1 MKKHY
6 WIFCTLTL
14 TLAACGTTRAPAPVV
29 DRTPGAT
36 QTTAPTAAK
45 SATGKDWR
53 PDTYTVKK
61 GDTLYSLGLEFGQ
74 DYKEIAQW
82 NNIAPPYAINV
93 GQVLTLKNPN
103 PAATTA
109 TPPAEEEVAVATPL
123 NTEAAPVAQPLGTA
137 QTPPQ
142 TTPPQ
147 TTAQTAQQTTPP
159 ASGAIP
165 LITEPKAIKE
175 PYSEQAMIVEPAPQ
189 PAKPTETAKTEPPK
203 TTPTPD
209 NKPAATTD
217 AKPGSTTDKSAATGE
232 GINWSWPVKG
242 KTLAGYNDG
251 GNKGIDIAGTQG
263 QPIYAAAPGKVIYT
277 GTSVRGYGKLIVI
290 RHNETYLSAYA
301 HNNAILVK
309 EGQMVTKGQKIA
321 EMGNSDTDQVKLH
334 FEIRKLGQ
342 AVDPAGYLPK
352 DQN

>member
-1 MKKHY
+1 LKNRS
-6 WIFCTLTL
+6 WIFWILAL
-14 TLAACGTTRAPAPVV
+14 SLAACGTTRAPAPVV
-29 DRTPGAT
+29 DRTPGKTTSSPAA
-36 QTTAPTAAK
+36 QTPTA
-45 SATGKDWR
+45 GKDWR
-53 PDTYTVKK
+53 PDSYIVKK
-61 GDTLYSLGLEFGQ
+61 GDTLYSLGLEFGL

-82 NNIAPPYAINV
+82 NNIAPPYGINV
-93 GQVLTLKNPN
+93 GQVLTLKSSD

-109 TPPAEEEVAVATPL
+109 TTPPAEEEVAVITPL
-123 NTEAAPVAQPLGTA
+123 NTESAPVAQPLGTS
-137 QTPPQ
+137 QTAPQ
-142 TTPPQ
+142 TEPQ
-147 TTAQTAQQTTPP
+147 TVSS
-159 ASGAIP
+159 SGTVP

-175 PYSEQAMIVEPAPQ
+175 PYSEQAMIVVEPAPQ
-189 PAKPTETAKTEPPK
+189 PVAKSSTEPGK
-203 TTPTPD
+203 TTPPVATAD

-217 AKPGSTTDKSAATGE
+217 TKPSTQDKPTASANNE

-242 KTLAGYNDG
+242 KMLAGYSDG

-263 QPIYAAAPGKVIYT
+263 QPVYAAAPGKVIYT

-301 HNNAILVK
+301 HNSAILVK
-309 EGQMVTKGQKIA
+309 EGQTVTKGQKIA